1 VGGERFNSCGTI
13 EIVTRVFTINT
24 AITTVPVTNGNDEED
39 SEVLNEEVAQRTVT
53 VSNLHNLV
61 TLGKVKDLF
70 SQVGEIEIVYRASKT
85 AASVVFADKMHV
97 QPALLKSGT
106 VLEGES
112 IVVSSLTEGTVDM
125 SPIDG

>member
-1 VGGERFNSCGTI
+1 MSG
-13 EIVTRVFTINT
+13 
-24 AITTVPVTNGNDEED
+24 PVTNGNDEED